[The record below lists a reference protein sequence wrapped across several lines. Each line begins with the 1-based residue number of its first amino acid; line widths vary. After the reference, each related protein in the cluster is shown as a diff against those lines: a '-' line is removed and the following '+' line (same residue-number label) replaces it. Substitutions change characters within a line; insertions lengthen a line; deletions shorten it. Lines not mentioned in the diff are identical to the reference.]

1 MRRTTGQDSTGSES
15 RRLRVVLVDVWCF
28 IPYYQRYLYSALKN
42 KGIDVKLAAASYFAD
57 PGYLTRSGV
66 HQRISLLDVV
76 GPANIRNPRARQL
89 LKAVEY
95 GLNMLALTGKLLIS
109 RPDIVHVQWLPLL
122 TALNIEVPLLRL
134 WKLCGLPLVYTVHNV
149 LPHDCAA
156 RHHHRYATVYH
167 MADALVCHTEESRTQ
182 LIDDFGICPEKICV
196 IPHGP
201 LFHDL
206 PRPSPEEARREL
218 GYAKDDFVVLWQG
231 VLAPYKGLDF
241 LISAWKSVQESCP
254 RARLLIAGTGKD
266 HVLAAVR
273 RRVQEAAVEESVRLD
288 LRYLAAEEISTYFQA
303 ADVLAL
309 PYEAITMSGALMTAL
324 TYGKPI
330 VATDLPAFREVLTA
344 EGNALLVPYGDTAA
358 LSLAILRLVQDE
370 RLRSHLAGGVERLN
384 ITNMWERIAEKTE
397 ACYRSLI
404 SHGTAPALALRP

>member
-1 MRRTTGQDSTGSES
+1 
-15 RRLRVVLVDVWCF
+15 
-28 IPYYQRYLYSALKN
+28 
-42 KGIDVKLAAASYFAD
+42 
-57 PGYLTRSGV
+57 
-66 HQRISLLDVV
+66 
-76 GPANIRNPRARQL
+76 
-89 LKAVEY
+89 
-95 GLNMLALTGKLLIS
+95 
-109 RPDIVHVQWLPLL
+109 
-122 TALNIEVPLLRL
+122 
-134 WKLCGLPLVYTVHNV
+134 
-149 LPHDCAA
+149 
-156 RHHHRYATVYH
+156 
-167 MADALVCHTEESRTQ
+167 
-182 LIDDFGICPEKICV
+182 
-196 IPHGP
+196 
-201 LFHDL
+201 
-206 PRPSPEEARREL
+206 
-218 GYAKDDFVVLWQG
+218 
-231 VLAPYKGLDF
+231 
-241 LISAWKSVQESCP
+241 
-254 RARLLIAGTGKD
+254 
-266 HVLAAVR
+266 
-273 RRVQEAAVEESVRLD
+273 VQEAAVEESVRLD